1 MRPFAVKMQL
11 EGSEKR
17 RRIYSLHT
25 AIMAR
30 MSVVPKPLAELH
42 VHLEGSV
49 EPETL
54 LEIDPTLTRAEIDAA
69 TSYTDFA
76 GFLKAFVWVNRY
88 LKQPADYA
96 RVARR
101 LFERLAGE
109 GVTHAEV
116 TLSVGVV
123 LWKQQDFAPIY
134 EALQR
139 EAARSP
145 IQVRWILDAIR
156 QFGAEPA
163 RPVFDLA
170 AERVKEG
177 VVAIGIGGDEV
188 RGPAPLFAE
197 LFRQAR
203 DRGLRLT
210 CHAGEIAGPESVW
223 QALEIGAER
232 IGHGIRAMDDSALVA
247 HLAAK
252 KIPLEVCIT
261 SNLRTGAVASLA
273 EHPVKRLYDSGVPI
287 ILNTDD
293 PALFGCSL
301 TSEYELA
308 GREFGF
314 TSQQLQELAQNA
326 FAFAF

>member
-1 MRPFAVKMQL
+1 
-11 EGSEKR
+11 
-17 RRIYSLHT
+17 
-25 AIMAR
+25 
-30 MSVVPKPLAELH
+30 MSVSPYPLAELH

-54 LEIDPTLTRAEIDAA
+54 LEIDPSLTRPEIDAA

-76 GFLKAFVWVNRY
+76 GFLKSFVWVNRF
-88 LKQPADYA
+88 LKQPDDYA
-96 RVARR
+96 RVAKR
-101 LFERLAGE
+101 LFSRLAGE
-109 GVTHAEV
+109 GVSYTEV

-123 LWKQQDFAPIY
+123 LWKQQDFAAIY

-139 EAARSP
+139 EAARSS

-156 QFGAEPA
+156 QFGPEPA
-163 RPVFDLA
+163 KPVFELA
-170 AERVKEG
+170 AERVNEG

-188 RGPAPLFAE
+188 RGPATLFGA
-197 LFRQAR
+197 LFREAQ
-203 DRGLRLT
+203 DKGLRLT
-210 CHAGEIAGPESVW
+210 CHAGEIAGPKSVW

-232 IGHGIRAMDDSALVA
+232 IGHGIRVIDDPALVA

-273 EHPVKRLYDSGVPI
+273 EHPVKRLYDAGVPI
-287 ILNTDD
+287 LLNTDD
-293 PALFGCSL
+293 PALFDCTL
-301 TSEYELA
+301 TSEFELA

-314 TSQQLQELAQNA
+314 TSQQLQGLAQNA
-326 FAFAF
+326 FTFAFGGDFGK